1 MTGADAPHDAWLRV
15 CSHGAER
22 GVSCFATAVP
32 SWQQTATAR
41 RAPPIAQRLAPF
53 PLALARTLALLP
65 LPSMRLLP
73 SGLAES
79 PDPPSSSALSFHM
92 HGGCPP

>member
-1 MTGADAPHDAWLRV
+1 MTGADAPRDAWLRV

-22 GVSCFATAVP
+22 GVSCLATAVP
-32 SWQQTATAR
+32 SRQQTATAR
-41 RAPPIAQRLAPF
+41 RAPF

-65 LPSMRLLP
+65 LPSMRLP
-73 SGLAES
+73 PGGLAER
-79 PDPPSSSALSFHM
+79 PDPPLSSALSFHM